1 MQQDDS
7 TSAIDAAFSLA
18 QYYEHLVL
26 LYGRPLTIFATRLT
40 GQAEDAEDIVQE
52 ALIRAYYALER
63 YPAERI
69 QTLHV
74 RPWLYKIAWNTYCTY
89 TGRAKALA
97 LVSLDGL
104 DGAPLEPEEREAEQ
118 PEQIL
123 EARERR
129 QEVEA
134 LVASLPPRYR
144 ELITLYYL
152 EELSQQEVAEIL
164 SQPVGTVRVA
174 LHRGIRLLRKTLG
187 LPLKGGN

>member
-1 MQQDDS
+1 MQQDNS
-7 TSAIDAAFSLA
+7 TSAGDAAFRLA
-18 QYYEHLVL
+18 PYYEHLVM
-26 LYGRPLTIFATRLT
+26 LYGRPLTAFATRLT
-40 GQAEDAEDIVQE
+40 GRVEDAEDIVQE

-74 RPWLYKIAWNTYCTY
+74 RPWLYKITWNTYCTY
-89 TGRAKALA
+89 TGRAKTFA
-97 LVSLDGL
+97 LVSLEAL
-104 DGAPLEPEEREAEQ
+104 DDAPLEPEEREAEQ
-118 PEQIL
+118 PEQIV
-123 EARERR
+123 EALERR

-152 EELSQQEVAEIL
+152 EELGQQEVAEIL
-164 SQPVGTVRVA
+164 NQPVGTIRVA
-174 LHRGIRLLRKTLG
+174 LHRGIRLLRKRMG